1 MAALVRNTGLSYN
14 PRLRRGVAQPGRA
27 LSSGGRGRWF
37 ESSHPDHCFPFKANC
52 IRLLKIQ
59 ARSRNS
65 SPGTQLGRNLL
76 YFTKNDACT
85 DRLPSQIFTIFS
97 RKTVS
102 GNLTPIQQVTAKHP
116 ASPVQITSSN
126 LDKFRGWIL
135 QARGKIR
142 DSQIGI
148 FFQGAFPNDQHP
160 PSQSTQCRL
169 IGLIADNVAC
179 QLFKPEFSTCAWGK
193 DGTQSAP
200 ALWAA
205 RCNDSLCQK
214 SHETS

>member
-1 MAALVRNTGLSYN
+1 MSTMAALVRNTGLSYN

-85 DRLPSQIFTIFS
+85 DRLPSQTS
-97 RKTVS
+97 LS
-102 GNLTPIQQVTAKHP
+102 LANCP
-116 ASPVQITSSN
+116 ASLGQITSSN
-126 LDKFRGWIL
+126 LDKSRGWIL

-148 FFQGAFPNDQHP
+148 FFQGAFPNNQHP

-179 QLFKPEFSTCAWGK
+179 QLFKPEFSTCAWRCRIPAAVMTMPK
-193 DGTQSAP
+193 APVNKNNSAVFP
-200 ALWAA
+200 
-205 RCNDSLCQK
+205 
-214 SHETS
+214 